1 MGTEKFCLK
10 WNDFESNISSAFRE
24 IRSDG
29 ELFDVTLA
37 TEDED
42 HLKAHRVILAAC
54 SGFFRNILKRSG
66 SHQNLLLYLK
76 GVSSRDMTS
85 VLNFMYH
92 GEVSVAQDDLNN
104 FLQVA
109 EDLRVKG
116 LTQNNS
122 NSSGPSETKHPSSQ
136 SQRPKNPPAR
146 RPQPP
151 AAVNSY
157 QSYQEEDI
165 QEVAQVPVKTETAAD
180 YGQEE
185 MGGTMAQYG
194 EEEAYLE
201 GEYGD
206 TGYGDYT
213 MDQDQGLAGA
223 DGKKQCG
230 ECEAWFHPASL
241 GRHIK
246 EQHRTPLELLQC
258 NTCGETFNTKSTLGN
273 HLRRI
278 HKIYKS

>member
-24 IRSDG
+24 IRTDG

-37 TEDED
+37 TEDEE
-42 HLKAHRVILAAC
+42 HLQAHKVILAAC

-116 LTQNNS
+116 KLKDIATKA
-122 NSSGPSETKHPSSQ
+122 PS
-136 SQRPKNPPAR
+136 
-146 RPQPP
+146 
-151 AAVNSY
+151 
-157 QSYQEEDI
+157 
-165 QEVAQVPVKTETAAD
+165 
-180 YGQEE
+180 
-185 MGGTMAQYG
+185 
-194 EEEAYLE
+194 
-201 GEYGD
+201 
-206 TGYGDYT
+206 
-213 MDQDQGLAGA
+213 
-223 DGKKQCG
+223 
-230 ECEAWFHPASL
+230 
-241 GRHIK
+241 
-246 EQHRTPLELLQC
+246 
-258 NTCGETFNTKSTLGN
+258 
-273 HLRRI
+273 
-278 HKIYKS
+278 YKSILLKG